1 MQTTIFHFF
10 DNFIITF
17 HVSLDTSAS
26 FRSEM
31 FDSARRVPC
40 HWDIRAKN
48 NKKITRK
55 YEWKSINSIT
65 FGIDS
70 SSSVVRARAKKCH
83 QKSFDKI
90 NSIISTSLEFQRAF
104 FPPFAPAQ
112 LCLIAMWHFWCVI
125 WNLNLSPLTLTNFS
139 LSTVSQMA
147 WRNGSERKEIMKH
160 KMKLFGKIPPQKKRQ
175 YEGAFL
181 CRTNK
186 KEEENRKQWKNFF
199 HPPIRSCRLLSNPKD
214 ICCEF

>member
-55 YEWKSINSIT
+55 YE
-65 FGIDS
+65 
-70 SSSVVRARAKKCH
+70 
-83 QKSFDKI
+83 
-90 NSIISTSLEFQRAF
+90 
-104 FPPFAPAQ
+104 
-112 LCLIAMWHFWCVI
+112 
-125 WNLNLSPLTLTNFS
+125 
-139 LSTVSQMA
+139 
-147 WRNGSERKEIMKH
+147 
-160 KMKLFGKIPPQKKRQ
+160 
-175 YEGAFL
+175 
-181 CRTNK
+181 
-186 KEEENRKQWKNFF
+186 
-199 HPPIRSCRLLSNPKD
+199 
-214 ICCEF
+214 